1 MALRDKQRT
10 FAEEYLIDLNGT
22 QAAIR
27 AGYSPK
33 TANQQASRLLANANI
48 RAYIDRKL
56 AERSRRTGIN
66 ADRVLRELARVA
78 FVNAADLI
86 DDGSGLIRDE
96 AKADDTAAISSVRVK
111 TIPTDAGDIVERE
124 IKLTDKNKALDMLCR
139 HLGLYA
145 DRNAAEEGA
154 GGVVV
159 LPEVQ
164 VEPVPAG
171 QEGARIADAG
181 DGHG

>member
-1 MALRDKQRT
+1 M
-10 FAEEYLIDLNGT
+10 
-22 QAAIR
+22 
-27 AGYSPK
+27 
-33 TANQQASRLLANANI
+33 LL
-48 RAYIDRKL
+48 
-56 AERSRRTGIN
+56 
-66 ADRVLRELARVA
+66 ELGRIG

-86 DDGSGLIRDE
+86 DDRTGLIRDD
-96 AKADDTAAISSVRVK
+96 AKADDTAAISSIRVK

-124 IKLTDKNKALDMLCR
+124 IKLTDKNKTLDMLCR

-145 DRNAAEEGA
+145 DRNATDDGA

-164 VEPVPAG
+164 VDPAPAG
-171 QEGARIADAG
+171 QGGARIADAG

>member
-1 MALRDKQRT
+1 MALREKHRI
-10 FAEEYLIDLNGT
+10 FAEEYLLDLNGT

-86 DDGSGLIRDE
+86 DDGTGLIRDE

-145 DRNAAEEGA
+145 DRNAPADAA

-159 LPEVQ
+159 LPEVRE
-164 VEPVPAG
+164 EPASG
-171 QEGARIADAG
+171 GREDAG
-181 DGHG
+181 AETAG

>member
-10 FAEEYLIDLNGT
+10 FAEEYLIDLNAT

-33 TANQQASRLLANANI
+33 AAKQQGSRLLANANI

-96 AKADDTAAISSVRVK
+96 AKADDTAAIASVRVK
-111 TIPTDAGDIVERE
+111 RIPTEEGDIVERE

-145 DRNAAEEGA
+145 DRNAPDGGT

-159 LPEVQ
+159 LPEVRE
-164 VEPVPAG
+164 EPASG
-171 QEGARIADAG
+171 GREDAG
-181 DGHG
+181 EETAG